1 MYLSVHQEVPH
12 QRHRL
17 LQILLLQG
25 REDGLLLY
33 LWGFGCSHHEVCN
46 LVIQAVQ
53 RLYSWRRRN
62 KQR

>member
-53 RLYSWRRRN
+53 RLYS
-62 KQR
+62 